1 MTNQQLTLSWA
12 AKSGDY
18 PLPEAY
24 NGAGVANEPNCEDRL
39 EIRLRVNAFGVI
51 ESAGFSLTE
60 SACPPMWACAVYACA
75 QCQGRP
81 ALAALTMDH
90 KKIGCALT
98 EDGEPDIGH
107 IHCAMM
113 AEIALKRALAD
124 YGERFRR

>member
-12 AKSGDY
+12 AKSGEY

-75 QCQGRP
+75 QCQGKP

-90 KKIGCALT
+90 KK
-98 EDGEPDIGH
+98 IGH

>member
-12 AKSGDY
+12 AKSGEY

-90 KKIGCALT
+90 KKICLLYTSDA
-98 EDGEPDIGH
+98 
-107 IHCAMM
+107 
-113 AEIALKRALAD
+113 AD
-124 YGERFRR
+124 E

>member
-12 AKSGDY
+12 AKSGEY

-39 EIRLRVNAFGVI
+39 EIRLRVNA
-51 ESAGFSLTE
+51 
-60 SACPPMWACAVYACA
+60 CAVYACA
-75 QCQGRP
+75 QCQGKP

-98 EDGEPDIGH
+98 EDGEPDVGH